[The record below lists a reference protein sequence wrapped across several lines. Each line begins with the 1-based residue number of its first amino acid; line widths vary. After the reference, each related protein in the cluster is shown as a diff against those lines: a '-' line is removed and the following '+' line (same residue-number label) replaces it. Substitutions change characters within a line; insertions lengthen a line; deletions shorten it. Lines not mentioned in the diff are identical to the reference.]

1 MRKGNLWKQ
10 PGSDPAA
17 ITSAVD
23 DQIRILEEATV
34 LQLRQMWHERH
45 GVDAPGGF
53 SKDFLARA
61 LAHQIQENAFGALEK
76 RWVQRLECGPDAKRP
91 AELNLKSGSVIIREY
106 QGQVHAVTIL
116 PDGFSWQGE
125 TYPSLSS
132 IAKKITGTIWNGP
145 RFFGLR
151 VRSKR
156 AQAAAYE
163 QKKLG
168 GLDSVSV
175 RRRHR

>member
-1 MRKGNLWKQ
+1 MCKKNLWKQ
-10 PGSDPAA
+10 PGADPAA
-17 ITSAVD
+17 LASQVN
-23 DQIRILEEATV
+23 DQIRVLEEATV
-34 LQLRQMWHERH
+34 LQVRQMWRERH
-45 GVDAPGGF
+45 GVDAPGDF
-53 SKDFLARA
+53 SKDLLAQA
-61 LAHQIQENAFGALEK
+61 LAHQIQEDAFGALEK
-76 RWVQRLECGPDAKRP
+76 RCAQKLERGPDAKRP

-132 IAKKITGTIWNGP
+132 LAKKITGTIWNGP

-156 AQAAAYE
+156 AQAASD
-163 QKKLG
+163 K
-168 GLDSVSV
+168 
-175 RRRHR
+175 

>member
-1 MRKGNLWKQ
+1 MRKRNLWKQ

-17 ITSAVD
+17 IASAVD
-23 DQIRILEEATV
+23 EQISILKEATV
-34 LQLRQMWHERH
+34 LQLRQIWRERH
-45 GVDAPGGF
+45 GVDAPSGF
-53 SKDFLARA
+53 SKDLLARA
-61 LAHQIQENAFGALEK
+61 LAHQFQENAFGTLEK
-76 RWVQRLECGPDAKRP
+76 RWAQRLECAPNTKRP

-151 VRSKR
+151 VRSKHT
-156 AQAAAYE
+156 QSAAGDL
-163 QKKLG
+163 QKCSD
-168 GLDSVSV
+168 LDSVSV

>member
-10 PGSDPAA
+10 PGADPAA
-17 ITSAVD
+17 LASQVD
-23 DQIRILEEATV
+23 DQIRVLEEATV
-34 LQLRQMWHERH
+34 LQLRQMWRERH
-45 GVDAPGGF
+45 GVDAPSGF
-53 SKDFLARA
+53 SKDLLARA

-76 RWVQRLECGPDAKRP
+76 RWAQRLECGLGAKRP
-91 AELNLKSGSVIIREY
+91 TKLNLKSGSVIIREY

-132 IAKKITGTIWNGP
+132 IAKKITGTVWNGP

-156 AQAAAYE
+156 AQSAADD
-163 QKKLG
+163 QQRCG
-168 GLDSVSV
+168 DVDSVSV
-175 RRRHR
+175 RGRHG

>member
-10 PGSDPAA
+10 PSSDSAA
-17 ITSAVD
+17 IASTVNG
-23 DQIRILEEATV
+23 QICILEEANV
-34 LQLRQMWHERH
+34 LQLRQMWRKRH

-53 SKDFLARA
+53 SKDLLARA
-61 LAHQIQENAFGALEK
+61 LAHQIQENAFGTLEK
-76 RWVQRLECGPDAKRP
+76 RWAQRLERGPDAKRP

-151 VRSKR
+151 VRSKPAR
-156 AQAAAYE
+156 AAADE
-163 QKKLG
+163 QQKLG
-168 GLDSVSV
+168 DMDSVSFT
-175 RRRHR
+175 RGHR